1 MRDGIVEPPLRI
13 NLRSSG
19 VDCIGRAAAA
29 LGDRSGVPGHGHA
42 GRKLCPLPVASQAL
56 AGVELTLTD
65 EASRKWPS
73 ERRVRHVLG
82 D

>member
-29 LGDRSGVPGHGHA
+29 LGDRSGVQGHGH
-42 GRKLCPLPVASQAL
+42 GGLPVASQAL
-56 AGVELTLTD
+56 AGAELTLID
-65 EASRKWPS
+65 EASRK
-73 ERRVRHVLG
+73 
-82 D
+82 